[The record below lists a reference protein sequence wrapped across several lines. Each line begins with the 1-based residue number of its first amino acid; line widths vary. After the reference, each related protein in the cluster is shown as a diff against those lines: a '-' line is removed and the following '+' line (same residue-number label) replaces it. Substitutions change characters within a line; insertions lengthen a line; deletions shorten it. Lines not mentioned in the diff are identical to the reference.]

1 MSIFEKELISGRV
14 SYDSL
19 PDADAS
25 DFTYPFLE
33 SPGVVFQ
40 YRKYLL
46 YKDVF
51 YGEGGEENAARADG
65 SSSSNIKDLAESRR
79 RGIILDSARPIAEL
93 NNIVDVSGKTY
104 TYKGEDG
111 VTRYK
116 ADQYN
121 GQVEG
126 GDWFD
131 VVSYEDTYDEE
142 GNLLH
147 TAAYNR
153 LLYLQKLNDAPPREV
168 HSVKDLVNTC
178 NRLIAGGHLPKEELA
193 IKTLV
198 YAAAPNLATS
208 KKNEVVRQ
216 VLMAQDVPTQTR
228 SWRDNECWDWY
239 ETKCVDKDEVK
250 IDYFFPNHYFQDR
263 IYSVFKQ
270 FAENEEVQTLA
281 EHVNNKGDN
290 PEVVQAR
297 REHADLQW
305 EEARRVFQKVA
316 AYGMN
321 QLMTKGKFE
330 LPVERNYWMPQI
342 QSGDDEENRNK
353 FVHH

>member
-14 SYDSL
+14 TYDEL
-19 PDADAS
+19 PDVDVKE
-25 DFTYPFLE
+25 FTEPFLE
-33 SPGVVFQ
+33 SPGVVFEF
-40 YRKYLL
+40 RKYLL

-51 YGEGGEENAARADG
+51 YGEGGEENPARADG

-79 RGIILDSARPIAEL
+79 RGIILESARPIAEL

-121 GQVEG
+121 GQIDG
-126 GDWFD
+126 GDVFD
-131 VVSYEDTYDEE
+131 VVSYVDTYDEE

-147 TAAYNR
+147 SAAYNR
-153 LLYLQKLNDAPPREV
+153 LLFLQKLNDAPPREV
-168 HSVKDLVNTC
+168 HTVKDLVSTC
-178 NRLIAGGHLPKEELA
+178 ATLISGGHLPREELA
-193 IKTLV
+193 IRNLV
-198 YAAAPNLATS
+198 YAAAPNLSTA
-208 KKNEVVRQ
+208 KKNEVIRQ
-216 VLMAQDVPTQTR
+216 VLKEQDVPTQTR

-250 IDYFFPNHYFQDR
+250 IDYFFPDHYFQDR
-263 IYSVFKQ
+263 IYSVLKQ
-270 FAENEEVQTLA
+270 FAENEKVQTLA

-290 PEVVQAR
+290 PEIVQSR
-297 REHADLQW
+297 REQSDIVW
-305 EEARRVFQKVA
+305 EEARQVLEKVSK
-316 AYGMN
+316 YMICN
-321 QLMTKGKFE
+321 DFK

-353 FVHH
+353 FVQR

>member
-1 MSIFEKELISGRV
+1 MSIFEREVMSGRI

-19 PDADAS
+19 PDADPS
-25 DFTYPFLE
+25 DFTHPFVE
-33 SPGVVFQ
+33 SPGVILRC
-40 YRKYLL
+40 RKYLF

-51 YGEGGEENAARADG
+51 YGEGGEENPARADG

-93 NNIVDVSGKTY
+93 NNIVDASGKTY
-104 TYKGEDG
+104 PYKGEDG

-116 ADQYN
+116 SDQYN
-121 GQVEG
+121 GESEG

-131 VVSYEDTYDEE
+131 IVSYEDTYDEE

-153 LLYLQKLNDAPPREV
+153 LLYLQILNDAPPREV
-168 HSVKDLVNTC
+168 HSIKDLVSTC
-178 NRLIAGGHLPKEELA
+178 CKLIVSQHLPKEELA
-193 IKTLV
+193 IQNFI
-198 YAAAPNLATS
+198 YAASPNLSTA
-208 KKNEVVRQ
+208 KKNEAVRQ
-216 VLMAQDVPTQTR
+216 ILKEENVPTQTR

-239 ETKCVDKDEVK
+239 ETKCVDEVD

-270 FAENEEVQTLA
+270 FAEKEEVQTLA

-290 PEVVQAR
+290 PEIVQAR
-297 REHADLQW
+297 RESADLQW
-305 EEARRVFQKVA
+305 EEARKVFSKVA
-316 AYGMN
+316 KYMVCN
-321 QLMTKGKFE
+321 DFE
-330 LPVERNYWMPQI
+330 LPVERTYWLPQI

>member
-1 MSIFEKELISGRV
+1 MSIFEKEVIPGRI

-19 PDADAS
+19 SDANPL
-25 DFTYPFLE
+25 DFTQTFLD
-33 SPGVVFQ
+33 SPGVVHHG
-40 YRKYLL
+40 RKYIL
-46 YKDVF
+46 YKNVF
-51 YGEGGEENAARADG
+51 YGEGGEENPARADG

-79 RGIILDSARPIAEL
+79 RGILPDSARPVAEI
-93 NNIVDVSGKTY
+93 NNIVDISGKTY
-104 TYKGEDG
+104 SYRGEDG

-121 GQVEG
+121 GQADG

-142 GNLLH
+142 GNILH

-153 LLYLQKLNDAPPREV
+153 LSYLQKLNDAPPREV
-168 HSVKDLVNTC
+168 HTVKDLVSTC
-178 NRLIAGGHLPKEELA
+178 CDLIAGGHLPKEELSIA
-193 IKTLV
+193 SFV
-198 YAAAPNLATS
+198 YDSASNLSTA

-216 VLMAQDVPTQTR
+216 VTKEQDVPTQTR
-228 SWRDNECWDWY
+228 SWRDNECRDWY
-239 ETKCVDKDEVK
+239 ESKCVDKDEVK
-250 IDYFFPNHYFQDR
+250 IDYFFPDHYFQDR

-297 REHADLQW
+297 REYANLQW
-305 EEARRVFQKVA
+305 EEARKVFMKVA
-316 AYGMN
+316 KYMVCN
-321 QLMTKGKFE
+321 DFQ

-342 QSGDDEENRNK
+342 QSGDGEENRNNL
-353 FVHH
+353 VHR

>member
-14 SYDSL
+14 SYDEL
-19 PDADAS
+19 S
-25 DFTYPFLE
+25 DVDVKEFTEPFLE
-33 SPGVVFQ
+33 SPGVVFEF
-40 YRKYLL
+40 RKYLL

-51 YGEGGEENAARADG
+51 YGEGGEENPARANG

-79 RGIILDSARPIAEL
+79 RGIILESARPIAEL

-121 GQVEG
+121 GQIDG
-126 GDWFD
+126 GDVFD
-131 VVSYEDTYDEE
+131 VVSYVDTFDEE
-142 GNLLH
+142 GNLIH
-147 TAAYNR
+147 SAAYNR
-153 LLYLQKLNDAPPREV
+153 LLFLQKLNDAPPREV
-168 HSVKDLVNTC
+168 HTVNDLVSTC
-178 NRLIAGGHLPKEELA
+178 ATLISGGYLPKEELA
-193 IKTLV
+193 IVNFV
-198 YAAAPNLATS
+198 YAAAPNLSTA
-208 KKNEVVRQ
+208 KKNEVVRK

-239 ETKCVDKDEVK
+239 DTKCVDKDEVK
-250 IDYFFPNHYFQDR
+250 IDYFFPDHYFQDR
-263 IYSVFKQ
+263 IYSVLKQ
-270 FAENEEVQTLA
+270 FAQTEEVQTLA

-290 PEVVQAR
+290 PEIVQAR
-297 REHADLQW
+297 REQADLIW
-305 EEARRVFQKVA
+305 EEARKVFEKVSK
-316 AYGMN
+316 YMICN
-321 QLMTKGKFE
+321 DFK

-353 FVHH
+353 FVHR

>member
-40 YRKYLL
+40 YRKYLF

-51 YGEGGEENAARADG
+51 YGEGGEENPARADG

-104 TYKGEDG
+104 PYKGEDG

-121 GQVEG
+121 GQTEG

-142 GNLLH
+142 GRLLH

-153 LLYLQKLNDAPPREV
+153 LLYLQQLNDAPPREV
-168 HSVKDLVNTC
+168 HTVKDLVSTC
-178 NRLIAGGHLPKEELA
+178 TTLIAGGHLPKEELA
-193 IKTLV
+193 IVNLV
-198 YAAAPNLATS
+198 YAAAPNLSTA
-208 KKNEVVRQ
+208 KKNEVIRQ
-216 VLMAQDVPTQTR
+216 VLMAQKIPTQTR

-239 ETKCVDKDEVK
+239 DTKCVDKDEVK

-270 FAENEEVQTLA
+270 FAENKEVQILA
-281 EHVNNKGDN
+281 EHVNNKGDD
-290 PEVVQAR
+290 PEIVQVR
-297 REHADLQW
+297 RQNADKQW
-305 EEARRVFQKVA
+305 EEARKVFEKVA
-316 AYGMN
+316 KYMVVN
-321 QLMTKGKFE
+321 EWK
-330 LPVERNYWMPQI
+330 LPVERNYWVPQI
-342 QSGDDEENRNK
+342 QSGKHKETSNK
-353 FVHH
+353 LVLH